1 MKGLDVRE
9 LVGQEADEAIAKH
22 FRPRGRRPT
31 TGRYATREQAEAW
44 AARQEHRKAGSGVTV
59 GDMLE
64 EYLEAVAG
72 RTDTAKWNRLR
83 IMKWLQDPLA
93 ERRLGAVTTF
103 DINEWIDRRGG
114 QGVGPAT
121 VRRELNLMSGAFSYA
136 AKTRGWIKVN
146 PCHGAQR
153 PIAPR
158 PRDRPLL
165 TPSQIEAI
173 KVATG
178 YDRDPGL
185 KTKTARVGACFLLAL
200 ETGMRSGEIL
210 RLKVEDYWPEKRTAH
225 VAAREAGGRKGSR
238 SGRLD
243 PSRHVPLTAEAM
255 RLIDQML
262 PGEGGYIVGLTDAQ
276 RDALWRKAVKQ
287 AGLTDLHF
295 HDTKHEAATRLSRFL
310 DVLELSHAIGTKD
323 IRLLR
328 DTYYVADASRAAALL
343 PSALTPGR

>member
-1 MKGLDVRE
+1 MASFEIRGAGVRAVVRIDGE
-9 LVGQEADEAIAKH
+9 KRTQTFD
-22 FRPRGRRPT
+22 
-31 TGRYATREQAEAW
+31 TREQAEAW
-44 AARQEHRKAGSGVTV
+44 AARVENRKVVSSVTV

-64 EYLEAVAG
+64 EYLDAVAG

-83 IMKWLQDPLA
+83 ITKWLQDPLA
-93 ERRLGAVTTF
+93 ERRLATVATY
-103 DINEWIDRRGG
+103 DINGWIDRRGLS
-114 QGVGPAT
+114 VGPAT
-121 VRRELNLMSGAFSYA
+121 VRRELNLLSGAFSYA
-136 AKTRGWIKVN
+136 VKTRDWIKVN

-153 PIAPR
+153 PIEPR

-185 KTKTARVGACFLLAL
+185 TTLTARVGACFLLAL

-210 RLKVEDYWPEKRTAH
+210 RLKVEDYWPAKQTAY
-225 VAAREAGGRKGSR
+225 VAAREAGGRKGSK

-243 PSRHVPLTAEAM
+243 PSRHVPLTVEAM
-255 RLIDQML
+255 RLLDQL
-262 PGEGGYIVGLTDAQ
+262 GSRGEYIAGLRDDQ
-276 RDALWRKAVKQ
+276 RDAIWRKAVKQ
-287 AGLTDLHF
+287 AGLSDIHF
-295 HDTKHEAATRLSRFL
+295 HDSKHEAATRLSRFL

-328 DTYYVADASRAAALL
+328 DTYYVADASRAAARL
-343 PSALTPGR
+343 PASLTAGT